1 MTDSGGET
9 PVPMPNTAVKPSCAD
24 GTSPARGWESRSS
37 PGFFFSA
44 YSYQPSAVRYQ
55 LSVVSHQLSAEAT
68 PAVSKEDS
76 GCVSG
81 RRSLA

>member
-37 PGFFFSA
+37 PGFSFSA
-44 YSYQPSAVRYQ
+44 YSYQPSAYSQKRRQRSAKKIPVA
-55 LSVVSHQLSAEAT
+55 SVVD
-68 PAVSKEDS
+68 AVYREGPYVD
-76 GCVSG
+76 
-81 RRSLA
+81 ADH